1 MVREVRDLK
10 KMKLGKIHL
19 KELKKIECWDWSD
32 IFTDDENESENELGN
47 AASLGVALP
56 KVDNKED
63 IKDYVNVEIRPPP
76 KIESRLEITIT
87 HPHTTQWCNM
97 PSLLQKKKLS
107 DIWMGMRNIGGMN
120 NIVKAE
126 YVYEFHKSGHVHLHG
141 YIDFEFN
148 LKCISPVGLVSD
160 YVKMVLLQMPKK
172 SCNYVDKNMYINQD
186 DDKMNIVYL
195 CPQVM
200 VRYINRNE
208 WPERVIEWEGYI
220 HKHQV

>member
-1 MVREVRDLK
+1 MVREVRDLV
-10 KMKLGKIHL
+10 KMKWAKSSPKDL
-19 KELKKIECWDWSD
+19 EKIECWDWSKEFID
-32 IFTDDENESENELGN
+32 WWKEVREYENAKESGN
-47 AASLGVALP
+47 MAALGVILP
-56 KVDNKED
+56 EEE
-63 IKDYVNVEIRPPP
+63 IKVEIPLPP

-97 PSLLQKKKLS
+97 PSLLQRKKLS
-107 DIWMGMRNIGGMN
+107 DIWVGMRNIGGMN

-141 YIDFEFN
+141 YIDFEFD
-148 LKCISPVGLVSD
+148 LKQFSPVGLVSD

-172 SCNYVDKNMYINQD
+172 YCNYSDRNMYIND
-186 DDKMNIVYL
+186 EDDKFNIVYK

-200 VRYINRNE
+200 IRYINKTD

-220 HKHQV
+220 QKHQV